1 MKINCYTETLWKV
14 TCLTG
19 YLNTQTFEPLRQTL
33 VVHVFCFILE
43 TVIDWGLSCPVLD
56 HHPSV
61 SGNKRNCSKISRM
74 HLWLFE
80 GKIFAST

>member
-14 TCLTG
+14 TYLTS
-19 YLNTQTFEPLRQTL
+19 YLNTQTFETLRQRL

-43 TVIDWGLSCPVLD
+43 TVIDWGPSCPMLD

-74 HLWLFE
+74 HL
-80 GKIFAST
+80 